1 MDITGDTETYL
12 EHVFVNISKREVK
25 IMDNEGY
32 DEVISWKFDGEGAE
46 GFEETLAHFRE
57 TIPEDMITY
66 TG

>member
-1 MDITGDTETYL
+1 
-12 EHVFVNISKREVK
+12 
-25 IMDNEGY
+25 MDNEGY

-66 TG
+66 TA